1 MTKPHGPLFG
11 PLFIKP
17 TRPVLAVWAALAL
30 LNLLAAVV
38 IAEDPRRADDLES
51 MMRWG
56 HAWLVD
62 GLNVYQPAES
72 ITDYPPNAIV
82 LLSPL
87 SLLSRSVVVPL
98 WAAINL
104 MLLLLAPYLAARF
117 YRRFAPFRIIAL
129 PILMFLCWGGNR
141 TLLQF
146 TLLALTLAMAALF
159 LADRR
164 PLTSGVCLGL
174 ALMKPQVAV
183 PVLLWTL
190 FTRRWRIASTAA
202 GVVALAFAVFC
213 IRAHAGPIDVI
224 TRWIQI
230 LAEYHTDGS
239 VLFGLSELRPL
250 LMALAPGGSNV
261 DRVAGA
267 IAVGLFAGICVA
279 GVQEARIRTRIL
291 YAAPPLAA
299 CWALLVLSHLT
310 YGFVVL
316 LPVLMALTLSGAEHS
331 RLRIGL
337 FWLLQLGLMFD
348 IPGMTR
354 RAGLKGT
361 PLYDV
366 VLVHADRVL
375 LMVLF
380 AGLVA
385 LAWREPPLPDDL
397 GGSHQAVG

>member
-1 MTKPHGPLFG
+1 MTTSHGPLFV
-11 PLFIKP
+11 KP
-17 TRPVLAVWAALAL
+17 ARSLLVFWAALAL
-30 LNLLAAVV
+30 LNLAAAIVV
-38 IAEDPRRADDLES
+38 AEDPQRASDLGS
-51 MMRWG
+51 LTRWG

-62 GLNVYQPAES
+62 GLNVYQPADS
-72 ITDYPPNAIV
+72 ATDYPPNAIV

-87 SLLSRSVVVPL
+87 SLLPWSVAVPV

-104 MLLLLAPYLAARF
+104 MLVLLAPYFAARF
-117 YRRFAPFRIIAL
+117 YNPLAPFRIIVL
-129 PILMFLCWGGNR
+129 PILLFLCWGGNR

-174 ALMKPQVAV
+174 AFMKPQVAV

-202 GVVALAFAVFC
+202 GVAAVAFAIFC
-213 IRAHAGPIDVI
+213 IRTHAGPIEVV

-230 LAEYHTDGS
+230 LGLYHTDGTD
-239 VLFGLSELRPL
+239 LFGLSELRPL
-250 LMALAPGGSNV
+250 LMAMAPNGSSV
-261 DRVAGA
+261 DRANGA
-267 IAVGLFAGICVA
+267 IAAGLFAGICVA
-279 GVQEARIRTRIL
+279 GFQEGRTRTRLL

-299 CWALLVLSHLT
+299 CWALLAVYHLT

-316 LPVLMALTLSGAEHS
+316 LPVLMLLTLSNTERS
-331 RLRIGL
+331 RLRIAM

-348 IPGMTR
+348 IPGLAR
-354 RAGLKGT
+354 RAGLRGT
-361 PLYDV
+361 PVFDR
-366 VLVHADRVL
+366 VLIHADRVL
-375 LMVLF
+375 VMALF

-385 LAWREPPLPDDL
+385 LAWKEPPLPDNLRGPD
-397 GGSHQAVG
+397 QVVG

>member
-1 MTKPHGPLFG
+1 VTKSHGAFG

-17 TRPVLAVWAALAL
+17 TKQMLAFWAALAL
-30 LNLLAAVV
+30 LNLLAAIV
-38 IAEDPRRADDLES
+38 IAGDPPRAYDLES
-51 MMRWG
+51 IMRWG

-62 GLNVYQPAES
+62 GLNVYQSAES
-72 ITDYPPNAIV
+72 VTDYPPNAIV

-87 SLLSRSVVVPL
+87 SLLPRSVAILL
-98 WAAINL
+98 WAAVNL
-104 MLLLLAPYLAARF
+104 ILVLLAPYLAAQF
-117 YRRFAPFRIIAL
+117 YRPFTPFRIIVL

-146 TLLALTLAMAALF
+146 TLLALTLAMTALF

-174 ALMKPQVAV
+174 AMMKPQVAV

-190 FTRRWRIASTAA
+190 FTRRWRIAVTAA
-202 GVVALAFAVFC
+202 GVVVLAFAVFC
-213 IRAHAGPIDVI
+213 IRAHAGPIEVVV
-224 TRWIQI
+224 RWMQI
-230 LAEYHTDGS
+230 LAEYHTEGF
-239 VLFGLSELRPL
+239 VLAGLSELRPL
-250 LMALAPGGSNV
+250 LMAIEPNGSSVDLA
-261 DRVAGA
+261 AGA
-267 IAVGLFAGICVA
+267 IAIGLFAGICVA
-279 GVQEARIRTRIL
+279 GFQEARIRTRVL

-299 CWALLVLSHLT
+299 CWALLVFRHLT

-316 LPVLMALTLSGAEHS
+316 LPVLMALTLSGAERS

-348 IPGMTR
+348 IPGLAR
-354 RAGLKGT
+354 QAGLQGT

-366 VLVHADRVL
+366 VLIHADRVL
-375 LMVLF
+375 VMVLF

-385 LAWREPPLPDDL
+385 LAWREPPLPDNL
-397 GGSHQAVG
+397 GGSRQIVG